1 MTIWLSWPRSS
12 VYPSGAAF
20 AASSLERF
28 PFEPG
33 RFSTTTGW
41 PSASP
46 SLGASTRAIVSV
58 APPGGLGTSRRTGR
72 VGYCAE
78 AAAASR
84 AKRNAAAIRGSARSG
99 TRFGFMPAAFFRT
112 EPRLRTERISSG
124 SADRYRVPTSREN
137 TMKPLVQALVGLALS
152 AASLAAAATV
162 TESDMLGSPAQASAA
177 QRTIVIDQKTRW
189 ITVERGEVVTF
200 KANGRDFAWAFNGMG
215 SSFDLNRIAPA
226 GALDRALKVY
236 IWPNA
241 QDLADK

>member
-1 MTIWLSWPRSS
+1 
-12 VYPSGAAF
+12 
-20 AASSLERF
+20 
-28 PFEPG
+28 
-33 RFSTTTGW
+33 
-41 PSASP
+41 
-46 SLGASTRAIVSV
+46 
-58 APPGGLGTSRRTGR
+58 
-72 VGYCAE
+72 
-78 AAAASR
+78 
-84 AKRNAAAIRGSARSG
+84 
-99 TRFGFMPAAFFRT
+99 
-112 EPRLRTERISSG
+112 
-124 SADRYRVPTSREN
+124 
-137 TMKPLVQALVGLALS
+137 MKPFVQALVGLTLS

>member
-1 MTIWLSWPRSS
+1 MKLF
-12 VYPSGAAF
+12 V
-20 AASSLERF
+20 
-28 PFEPG
+28 
-33 RFSTTTGW
+33 
-41 PSASP
+41 
-46 SLGASTRAIVSV
+46 RAV
-58 APPGGLGTSRRTGR
+58 AGLT
-72 VGYCAE
+72 
-78 AAAASR
+78 
-84 AKRNAAAIRGSARSG
+84 
-99 TRFGFMPAAFFRT
+99 
-112 EPRLRTERISSG
+112 
-124 SADRYRVPTSREN
+124 
-137 TMKPLVQALVGLALS
+137 LS
-152 AASLAAAATV
+152 AASLAATATV

>member
-1 MTIWLSWPRSS
+1 
-12 VYPSGAAF
+12 
-20 AASSLERF
+20 
-28 PFEPG
+28 
-33 RFSTTTGW
+33 
-41 PSASP
+41 
-46 SLGASTRAIVSV
+46 
-58 APPGGLGTSRRTGR
+58 
-72 VGYCAE
+72 
-78 AAAASR
+78 
-84 AKRNAAAIRGSARSG
+84 
-99 TRFGFMPAAFFRT
+99 
-112 EPRLRTERISSG
+112 
-124 SADRYRVPTSREN
+124 
-137 TMKPLVQALVGLALS
+137 MKPFVQALVGLALS
-152 AASLAAAATV
+152 AASLAAATV